1 LFVAD
6 GLSRI
11 LQHEVSSG
19 ALHELRICRRA
30 PGISHLLF
38 ADDTLLFLEATD
50 QQAKVVQEALLKYE
64 RCTGQLINQE
74 KCSIMFGNDCMQ
86 CNHEKVMEVL
96 SVGVEAVDEKY
107 LGLLTPEGRL
117 TKVKFKTTK
126 ERLVRMFSNWEERNM
141 SSGAKEV
148 LIKSVAQATPVYV
161 MGIFKLPRTLCDEMT
176 QLIRYFWWGDEEG

>member
-1 LFVAD
+1 
-6 GLSRI
+6 
-11 LQHEVSSG
+11 
-19 ALHELRICRRA
+19 
-30 PGISHLLF
+30 
-38 ADDTLLFLEATD
+38 
-50 QQAKVVQEALLKYE
+50 
-64 RCTGQLINQE
+64 
-74 KCSIMFGNDCMQ
+74 MQ
-86 CNHEKVMEVL
+86 SNHEKVMEVL